1 MSDARPA
8 KAQPTRGDGGPG
20 DGPSPEKI
28 LAAVF
33 GHERFR
39 GGQER
44 AISAVL
50 SGRDTLAVMP
60 TGGGKSL
67 CYQIPALMKG
77 PGEGITLV
85 VCPLVSLMKD
95 QVESLRRR
103 LDDPGAVAALHSKVP
118 ARERREIERR
128 ALSGALRVLFVAP
141 ERLRSLQFCVF
152 LKRAAGGRGVSLLV
166 VDEAHCISE
175 WGHSFRPEYL
185 FLGPVI
191 ADIASRRTV
200 EAANASPRVPILAL
214 TATAD
219 PRVRED
225 IVALLGMEDPEEV
238 VTGFDRPNLSYAVR
252 KTHLPAGGARFP
264 LVLELLKDA
273 EMPAVIYAHTKRH
286 AEEFA
291 LGLAEA
297 GIEARPYHAGM
308 AATEREAVQDAFMG
322 GTLPVIC
329 ATVAFGMGVDKPDI
343 RTVIHAGVPSSV
355 SAYAQEAGRAGR
367 DGEAASCVVFFSEEE
382 LEARRELASLGHADA
397 SDARLYLEALQAVA
411 SPAAGGSPGLLRAN
425 VPVAELFHLGG
436 VTPERAQDV
445 ARALERVGKI
455 QRRYNLWAAARVR
468 SVSPDAAR
476 ARDLGRTAST
486 VHAVLLAHAPR
497 HASRHAPRAGVPEG
511 PGDAGVLSLPDVAR
525 EAGVSPA
532 SVQVALSRLAGAGLA
547 DVSPARGVVSDV
559 LIKPGP
565 LSAEE
570 ARLLSGVLDARR
582 RAARS
587 HLDAIGRYANL
598 TTCRREHLLSHF
610 GDSSARR
617 AAPCGGCDVCDSRPG
632 LGARPSLGRRVLA
645 ALGVVFGTT
654 RS

>member
-1 MSDARPA
+1 M
-8 KAQPTRGDGGPG
+8 
-20 DGPSPEKI
+20 
-28 LAAVF
+28 
-33 GHERFR
+33 
-39 GGQER
+39 
-44 AISAVL
+44 L

-191 ADIASRRTV
+191 ADLASRRTV
-200 EAANASPRVPILAL
+200 GAADASPRVPILAL

-252 KTHLPAGGARFP
+252 KTHLPAGGARLP

-286 AEEFA
+286 TEEFA

-308 AATEREAVQDAFMG
+308 AATERDAVQDAFMG

-411 SPAAGGSPGLLRAN
+411 GPAAGGFLRPPARQRPGGGAVPPGGRHPREGPGRSARPGARRQDPKALQPVGRRPRA
-425 VPVAELFHLGG
+425 
-436 VTPERAQDV
+436 ERLPGCRPRPRPGADRLDGPRRS
-445 ARALERVGKI
+445 ARPRS
-455 QRRYNLWAAARVR
+455 AARIAARTAGRGPGRPGRRRGAFPPGRGPRGGCEPSLR
-468 SVSPDAAR
+468 SGRPLAPRGSGPGRRLAR
-476 ARDLGRTAST
+476 ARRGVGRPDQARSSERRGG
-486 VHAVLLAHAPR
+486 APAERRPGRPAPGGTLPPRR
-497 HASRHAPRAGVPEG
+497 HRALRQPHHLPPRAPPLALRRLFRPQGRAVRRLRRVRLTPRTRRPSVAG
-511 PGDAGVLSLPDVAR
+511 PK
-525 EAGVSPA
+525 
-532 SVQVALSRLAGAGLA
+532 GAG
-547 DVSPARGVVSDV
+547 R
-559 LIKPGP
+559 
-565 LSAEE
+565 
-570 ARLLSGVLDARR
+570 ARR
-582 RAARS
+582 RFRHDPKLASPPGPANVRMP
-587 HLDAIGRYANL
+587 DASVTPGKP
-598 TTCRREHLLSHF
+598 
-610 GDSSARR
+610 G
-617 AAPCGGCDVCDSRPG
+617 CGVRD
-632 LGARPSLGRRVLA
+632 A
-645 ALGVVFGTT
+645 
-654 RS
+654 